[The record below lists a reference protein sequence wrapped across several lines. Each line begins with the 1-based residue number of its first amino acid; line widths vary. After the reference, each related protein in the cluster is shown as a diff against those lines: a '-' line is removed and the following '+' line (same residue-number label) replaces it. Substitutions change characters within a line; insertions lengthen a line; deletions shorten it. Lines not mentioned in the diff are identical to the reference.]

1 VDWNKTI
8 KAVMLLAFSETTIE
22 FAAIIFSCQEL
33 EASIHIAA
41 DGGSE
46 RLSRWISVVPNGGVQ
61 LECNQ
66 N

>member
-1 VDWNKTI
+1 
-8 KAVMLLAFSETTIE
+8 MLLAFSGTTNE
-22 FAAIIFSCQEL
+22 FAAIIFSCQVL
-33 EASIHIAA
+33 QVSIHIAA

-46 RLSRWISVVPNGGVQ
+46 RVSRWIGVVPNGGVQ